1 MEKYNYK
8 ILSCFLQFHIEG
20 KKIMP
25 NEMKYGSVIYKV
37 YTVFRNVLF
46 FKKCYTGGQMWKKI
60 LEML

>member
-8 ILSCFLQFHIEG
+8 ILSCFLQFHVEG

-37 YTVFRNVLF
+37 YTVFRNVPF
-46 FKKCYTGGQMWKKI
+46 FKKHYTGRQT
-60 LEML
+60 